1 MVTAKM
7 VPSKLLIEEIASEL
21 RSDEK
26 NFQPPDWATYVKLG
40 VSRENAPEQRKDWW
54 YVRVAAILRKV
65 YVHGPIG
72 VIHMRKLF
80 GGRKNRG
87 SKPEKT
93 FPGSGAI
100 IRRAFQQLEKAGYV
114 TTVEGAGGGRVVSP
128 KGRSFVDNT
137 AYKIKQQIPELAQY

>member
-1 MVTAKM
+1 
-7 VPSKLLIEEIASEL
+7 
-21 RSDEK
+21 
-26 NFQPPDWATYVKLG
+26 
-40 VSRENAPEQRKDWW
+40 
-54 YVRVAAILRKV
+54 
-65 YVHGPIG
+65 
-72 VIHMRKLF
+72 MRKLF

-114 TTVEGAGGGRVVSP
+114 TMVEGAGGGRVVSP